1 MKKLVRKTDGME
13 QENDAI
19 KIAQDID
26 IMDNVMIHTVSSQI
40 GFKTLMDGVDK
51 KDYVIPNFQR
61 AYRWSE
67 QQVEELAI
75 SLFRGMPIPPIYA
88 YRNEEQQVVIL
99 DGQQRIISLYLYYIG
114 KRLKKKRNG
123 YIDIRKLTDSITSPR
138 EYLEDYG
145 LADKVYEMRY
155 KDSETQEEK
164 VIEITY
170 KNLSER
176 IRRKIDFSAITLVE
190 VSIDSKKYKEEMLH
204 KIFANLNIGGTPLSA
219 QELRNGIYSCEFYNM
234 LHEINQYSE
243 KWRKIYS
250 GRNTSEINKESKDVE
265 LLLKLCAFEY
275 YVRKT
280 KNGFQLSN
288 YKGKISTLL
297 DDFSKEAM
305 KFTKNEIDR
314 YKTSLLRFFERIE
327 AIPRSNKSLLLISLY
342 VVISKMG
349 IGIELSEKVCNEIIC
364 NSDYRDTIKQGTSA
378 KAEIEKRLEIV
389 YDILSEH
396 DK

>member
-13 QENDAI
+13 QENDPI

-26 IMDNVMIHTVSSQI
+26 IMDNVMIHTVSSQV

-51 KDYVIPNFQR
+51 KHCVVPNFQR

-114 KRLKKKRNG
+114 KYIKKKKNG
-123 YIDIRKLTDSITSPR
+123 YIDMRKLTDSMTSPR

-145 LADKVYEMRY
+145 LVDKVYKMRY
-155 KDSETQEEK
+155 KDSETEEEK

-176 IRRKIDFSAITLVE
+176 IRRRIDFSAITLFE
-190 VSIDSKKYKEEMLH
+190 VSIDSKKYKEETLH

-219 QELRNGIYSCEFYNM
+219 QELRNGIYSCKFYNM
-234 LHEINQYSE
+234 LREINQNSK

-250 GRNTSEINKESKDVE
+250 GRNTSEIDKESKDVE

-275 YVRKT
+275 YVQKT

-305 KFTKNEIDR
+305 SFTKDEIDWC
-314 YKTSLLRFFERIE
+314 KVSLIHFFEGIE
-327 AIPRSNKSLLLISLY
+327 AIPPSNKSLLLISLY
-342 VVISKMG
+342 VVISNTGMDIK
-349 IGIELSEKVCNEIIC
+349 LSEEICNEIVY
-364 NSDYRDTIKQGTSA
+364 NSDYKDTVKQGTSA
-378 KAEIEKRLEIV
+378 KAQIEKRLEIV
-389 YDILSEH
+389 YDILSKY
-396 DK
+396 DN